1 MSRNQSPV
9 AWSTATNIYEVN
21 IRQYTPEGTFKA
33 FAAHLPR
40 LKDMGVETL
49 WFMPITPI
57 SKNGRL
63 GTLGSYYACSDYEDT
78 NPEFGTVED
87 FKLLVND
94 AHALGMKVIIDW
106 VANHTGMDHVWT
118 KTNPCFYK
126 KNAEGNFYDTN
137 NWTDVIDLNY
147 YDGLMRKALIK
158 AMQFWVETCDLDGF
172 RCDMAHLIPLDF
184 WQEAR
189 TALDAIKPLY
199 WLAETEDIHY
209 LDVFDTCYAWHWM
222 HESEN
227 YFKGNV
233 GLENL
238 KNVLTRY
245 DRDFPAATNQ
255 MFFTSNHDEN
265 SWNGTEF
272 EKYGD
277 AVKMLAVF
285 NATWSGIPL
294 LYSGQELPNHKRLKF
309 FDKDPIEWVAQPMMH
324 EFYQAL
330 LKFRASNAV
339 LQAGAQAQPQWL
351 STNLDH
357 SVFVYKRKLADKYV
371 VVLLNF
377 TEYPV
382 NIDFSLEFISSGYK
396 KLFSSPSIESE
407 AKISLELGKYGFE
420 VFYN

>member
-1 MSRNQSPV
+1 MSRNQTQV

-21 IRQYTPEGTFKA
+21 LRQFTPEGTFKA
-33 FAAHLPR
+33 FATHLPR
-40 LKDMGVETL
+40 LKEMGVETL

-57 SKNGRL
+57 SKEGRL

-78 NPEFGTVED
+78 NPEFGTIED
-87 FKLLVND
+87 FKQLVAQ
-94 AHALGMKVIIDW
+94 AHTLGMKVIIDW
-106 VANHTGMDHVWT
+106 VANHTGIDHVWT
-118 KTNPCFYK
+118 KTNPGFYK

-158 AMQFWVETCDLDGF
+158 AMRFWVETCDLDGF

-189 TALDAIKPLY
+189 TTLDAIKPLY
-199 WLAETEDIHY
+199 WLAETEDVHY

-233 GLENL
+233 GLEGL

-245 DRDFPAATNQ
+245 ERDFPAETNQ

-285 NATWSGIPL
+285 NTTWKGIPL

-309 FDKDPIEWVAQPMMH
+309 FDKDPIEWVEQPLLQ
-324 EFYQAL
+324 EFYQTL
-330 LKFRASNAV
+330 LKFRANNV
-339 LQAGAQAQPQWL
+339 VIQAGGEAQPQWL
-351 STNLDH
+351 TTDLDH
-357 SVFVYKRKLADKYV
+357 SVFAYKRTLADKYV
-371 VVLLNF
+371 IVILNF
-377 TEYPV
+377 TEQQVTINLPQE
-382 NIDFSLEFISSGYK
+382 IALGGYK
-396 KLFSSPSIESE
+396 KLFSSQSTE
-407 AKISLELGKYGFE
+407 ADSKISLELGGYGYE
-420 VFYN
+420 VLYN